1 MRPRTLQSTLDQRAG
16 ALIGRERERAAVLD
30 LVGCDAPFVAVVH
43 GIAGVGKSMLLRA
56 AAVDARARG
65 TLVVAVDGRTLEP
78 TERGFL
84 TSLGSALGTPLAT
97 IADATEALAGDARV
111 LLTIDTHEQ
120 LRLLDAW
127 LRQSFVPALPQNVRL
142 LLAGR
147 DTPSAWQRDL
157 GDLLRTIRLE
167 NLSDEAARTLLRRA
181 GVDDAIA
188 RRVARVAHGHPLS
201 LQLAAGALAERPG
214 LPAEDAV
221 LGPMVEELARLY
233 IDGLEPIT
241 RRALDAAAVLR
252 RTTLSL
258 LEAMLPDD
266 DPAEL
271 FATLR
276 ALPFVELGSQGLVVH
291 DTLRVATSA
300 LLQASDPARHRAHRR
315 AAWTR
320 LRAELRTAG
329 RADLWRYTA
338 DMLYLVENPIVRDAF
353 FPSGSDEL
361 TVEPARAADG
371 AAIAAISAAQ
381 QGPEANAVLDA
392 WWRSAP
398 DAFRVVRDAAGVVLG
413 FSSRCQPQ
421 DVSRSLLRH
430 DPVTAAW
437 MEHLRRA
444 PVPSRQRVLFERH
457 ALASGDIAMA
467 PLWLDIKRVYLEL
480 RPHLRRLY
488 GAVPDVD
495 RALTVLAP
503 LGFAALPG
511 APIRIGDDAHWTLV
525 NDFGPGSIDGWL
537 SEVVGR
543 ELAADEPT
551 VLDPAARRLVLDG
564 RGVDLSRLELDVLRH
579 PAAPRGRRGH
589 PRGAAA
595 RGMGTPVDGRKLER
609 RRGGGERAAEEDGR
623 SRRRARDGP
632 RRGLPTL
639 PARLGGQG
647 ARGDHPASW
656 TPGSQRAVTALTLYT
671 ARCVRS

>member
-1 MRPRTLQSTLDQRAG
+1 MRRRTLQSTLDQRAG
-16 ALIGRERERAAVLD
+16 ALIGRERERAALLE
-30 LVGCDAPFVAVVH
+30 LVEGDMPLVAVVH
-43 GIAGVGKSMLLRA
+43 GIAGVGKSMLLQA

-65 TLVVAVDGRTLEP
+65 TLVVALDGRAFEP

-84 TSLGSALGTPLAT
+84 TSLGSALGTPLPT
-97 IADATEALAGDARV
+97 IADATAALAGDARV

-127 LRQSFVPALPQNVRL
+127 LRQSFVPALPQNARL

-157 GDLLRTIRLE
+157 GDLLRTIRLD

-181 GVDDAIA
+181 GVDGAVA
-188 RRVARVAHGHPLS
+188 GRVARVARGHPLS

-214 LPAEDAV
+214 LPAQDAV

-233 IDGLEPIT
+233 IDGLDRMT
-241 RRALDAAAVLR
+241 RRALDAAAVVR
-252 RTTLSL
+252 RTTLTL

-271 FATLR
+271 FGALR
-276 ALPFVELGSQGLVVH
+276 ALSFVELGAEGLVVH
-291 DTLRVATSA
+291 DTVRVATST

-353 FPSGSDEL
+353 FPSGSDEF
-361 TVEPARAADG
+361 TIEPARAADH
-371 AAIAAISAAQ
+371 AAISAVSAAQ
-381 QGPEANAVLDA
+381 QGAEATALVDA

-398 DAFRVVRDAAGVVLG
+398 DAFRVVRDAAGVVQG
-413 FSSRCQPQ
+413 FSSLCQPQ
-421 DVSRSLLRH
+421 DVSRSLLRS
-430 DPVTAAW
+430 DPVTTAW
-437 MEHLRRA
+437 MEHLRHA
-444 PVPSRQRVLFERH
+444 PVPSRQCVLFNRH
-457 ALASGDIAMA
+457 ALATGDTATA
-467 PLWLDIKRVYLEL
+467 TLWLDVKRAYLEL

-488 GAVPDVD
+488 TPVPDLD

-503 LGFAALPG
+503 LGFAAMPG
-511 APIRIGDDAHWTLV
+511 APVQIGEDTQWTLM

-543 ELAADEPT
+543 ELGADEPT

-564 RGVDLSRLELDVLRH
+564 RGVDLSRLELEVLRH
-579 PAAPRGRRGH
+579 LQRREGVTVTREELLREVWGHQWTGTNSNVVEAVVSGLRRKMGDRAPALETVRGVGY
-589 PRGAAA
+589 
-595 RGMGTPVDGRKLER
+595 
-609 RRGGGERAAEEDGR
+609 
-623 SRRRARDGP
+623 
-632 RRGLPTL
+632 
-639 PARLGGQG
+639 RLGPL
-647 ARGDHPASW
+647 D
-656 TPGSQRAVTALTLYT
+656 
-671 ARCVRS
+671 

>member
-1 MRPRTLQSTLDQRAG
+1 MGPRTLQSTLDQRAG
-16 ALIGRERERAAVLD
+16 ALIGRERERAALLE
-30 LVGCDAPFVAVVH
+30 LVERDMPLVAVVH
-43 GIAGVGKSMLLRA
+43 GIAGVGKSTLLHA

-65 TLVVAVDGRTLEP
+65 TRVVALDGRAFEP

-84 TSLGSALGTPLAT
+84 TSLGNALGMPLRT
-97 IADATEALAGDARV
+97 IPDATGALAGDSRV
-111 LLTIDTHEQ
+111 LLMIDTHEQ

-127 LRQSFVPALPQNVRL
+127 LRQSLVPALPENTRL

-167 NLSDEAARTLLRRA
+167 NLTDEAARTLLRRA
-181 GVDDAIA
+181 GVDGAIA
-188 RRVARVAHGHPLS
+188 GRVARVARGHPLS
-201 LQLAAGALAERPG
+201 LQLAAGALAERPE

-233 IDGLEPIT
+233 IDGLDPKT
-241 RRALDAAAVLR
+241 RRALDAAAVVR
-252 RTTLSL
+252 RATLTL
-258 LEAMLPDD
+258 LEAMLPED

-271 FATLR
+271 FGALR
-276 ALPFVELGSQGLVVH
+276 ALPFAEIGAQGLVVH
-291 DTLRVATSA
+291 DTVRMATSA

-329 RADLWRYTA
+329 RSDLWRYTA
-338 DMLYLVENPIVRDAF
+338 DLLYLVENPIVRDAF

-361 TVEPARAADG
+361 AIEPARAADH
-371 AAIAAISAAQ
+371 AAIAAMSSAQ
-381 QGPEANAVLDA
+381 HGPEATALLDA

-398 DAFRVVRDAAGVVLG
+398 DTFRVARDAAGVVQG
-413 FSSRCQPQ
+413 FSSLYQPQ
-421 DVSRSLLRH
+421 EVSRSLLRR

-437 MEHLRRA
+437 MEHLRRD
-444 PVPSRQRVLFERH
+444 PVPSRQRVLFARH
-457 ALASGDIAMA
+457 ALASGEAATAM
-467 PLWLDIKRVYLEL
+467 LWLDVKRVYLEL
-480 RPHLRRLY
+480 RPYLRRLY
-488 GAVPDVD
+488 APFPDVD

-511 APIRIGDDAHWTLV
+511 APVQIGQDAYWTLM

-543 ELAADEPT
+543 ELGADEPA

-579 PAAPRGRRGH
+579 LQGREGIAVTREELLREVWGHDWTGASSNVVEAVVSGLRKKMGDRAGALETVRGVGY
-589 PRGAAA
+589 
-595 RGMGTPVDGRKLER
+595 
-609 RRGGGERAAEEDGR
+609 
-623 SRRRARDGP
+623 
-632 RRGLPTL
+632 
-639 PARLGGQG
+639 RLGPL
-647 ARGDHPASW
+647 D
-656 TPGSQRAVTALTLYT
+656 
-671 ARCVRS
+671 RSPRSTRL